1 LEIAMLFL
9 VAGVLMYMLWAKN
22 KSFWPFQKEYDAYEE
37 ELDHQ
42 FVFYD
47 DFEEEMVALK
57 KKLKKADKEINK
69 WNKKTA
75 SASMSMKKTDETI
88 REQILELG
96 KQEFEIISLNRKII
110 DVEVQITDLYAMMS
124 DKEKLLTE
132 TKIENSDLRDKIY
145 KINGHVQDVWPHD
158 QQDGYAPGRGTYGD
172 EAPQQS
178 VLDWTVEDVY
188 LWWRVALP
196 RGAQRYIELVKE
208 CQLTGVDLLG
218 VDEEMLSQFG
228 MMKVLIHQVLKQIG
242 HLKKIALNEN
252 EDYEGTGSKPRSKSK
267 DRKADPSR
275 DSRGYGTAEGS
286 KERRGDYGYEDD
298 RRARSS
304 DRRRDDRASPRRSR
318 DRDRRR

>member
-1 LEIAMLFL
+1 MT
-9 VAGVLMYMLWAKN
+9 
-22 KSFWPFQKEYDAYEE
+22 
-37 ELDHQ
+37 
-42 FVFYD
+42 
-47 DFEEEMVALK
+47 ALK
-57 KKLKKADKEINK
+57 KKLTKADKEIKK
-69 WNKKTA
+69 WNKRTA

-96 KQEFEIISLNRKII
+96 KQEFEVISLNRKII
-110 DVEVQITDLYAMMS
+110 DVEVKITDLYAMMS
-124 DKEKLLTE
+124 DQEKLLTE
-132 TKIENSDLRDKIY
+132 TKIDTADLRDKIY
-145 KINGHVQDVWPHD
+145 KIQGHVSDVWPHET
-158 QQDGYAPGRGTYGD
+158 GEEYTPGKNNYGAD
-172 EAPQQS
+172 EAPANS

-252 EDYEGTGSKPRSKSK
+252 DFEGTGTKAAAARSKSK

-275 DSRGYGTAEGS
+275 DSRAYAEGTKDRGTA
-286 KERRGDYGYEDD
+286 DYGYEDD

-304 DRRRDDRASPRRSR
+304 GRRDASPRRSR
-318 DRDRRR
+318 DRRR

>member
-1 LEIAMLFL
+1 MMLLVQFMGQGWGLIYYRYFVPEELQEPNDHFAVPLFPIPNIIQLVIFGFIFITTDTYITGGHVPLLEIAMLFL

-124 DKEKLLTE
+124 DKEK
-132 TKIENSDLRDKIY
+132 
-145 KINGHVQDVWPHD
+145 H
-158 QQDGYAPGRGTYGD
+158 
-172 EAPQQS
+172 
-178 VLDWTVEDVY
+178 
-188 LWWRVALP
+188 
-196 RGAQRYIELVKE
+196 
-208 CQLTGVDLLG
+208 
-218 VDEEMLSQFG
+218 
-228 MMKVLIHQVLKQIG
+228 
-242 HLKKIALNEN
+242 
-252 EDYEGTGSKPRSKSK
+252 
-267 DRKADPSR
+267 
-275 DSRGYGTAEGS
+275 
-286 KERRGDYGYEDD
+286 
-298 RRARSS
+298 
-304 DRRRDDRASPRRSR
+304 
-318 DRDRRR
+318 